1 MLKNKLLHSFK
12 FWHHHRRLPVRTRYF
27 LSSLFKQA
35 ILMLLPVIFLGCI
48 CIHYLTTE
56 ARKTITENNYQEL
69 YQLNSKM
76 DANFTVMDNVYLY
89 LITNS
94 TVNSGLRKAYNEP
107 SLSLSSIRL
116 CQNVSSIFSNYI
128 YANSYLYDLKIYY
141 NNPYNRVL
149 SMKKH
154 GIIQADKLRD
164 QEWILR
170 SQHLSS
176 DSFLEGVILPG
187 TTTES
192 EKRVLRQYRKIYSS
206 LNANTPVGCIVIDY
220 DLDKIDQY
228 IHSSGFPETQAIIFT
243 DKNGNIVYQN
253 NTGNYSQL
261 NNFISTTDTTFSTST
276 QSVDGSSCFISV
288 FNSER
293 TDGLNYITITPNAV
307 LFASARNLLTMFSL
321 YMILAVA
328 LSALLALYK
337 TRKDFSHLVSIFD
350 ILEAPETAVQ
360 KSEKELPD
368 IKNPYDLIIYNLI
381 NLFLRQNYLTVLS
394 NAQKAKMQVLELTA
408 LQQQINPHFLHNTL
422 NTIYWEAIRLTGSE
436 NQCTHMITDLSSMMR
451 YALGNPEQT
460 VTLTDELEYLK
471 EFLRI
476 QSIRFQN
483 KFSVIFDID
492 ESVLKFQIRKI
503 LLQPIV
509 ENAIHHG
516 IKPKDG
522 HGTITISIQN
532 GPDLLYFSV
541 TDDGIGIP
549 QDKLEL
555 MRNRLA
561 SEDDYTQHIGL
572 MNVNRRLI
580 LSYGQDSALFVS
592 SAIGE
597 GTSVRFHI
605 LKSKL

>member
-1 MLKNKLLHSFK
+1 MQTNKQIHFFNLRK
-12 FWHHHRRLPVRTRYF
+12 RHRRLPVRTRYF
-27 LSSLFKQA
+27 LHSLFKQA
-35 ILMLLPVIFLGCI
+35 ILMLLPVLFLGCI
-48 CIHYLTTE
+48 CIRYLTTE

-76 DANFTVMDNVYLY
+76 DANFTVMDNIYLY

-116 CQNVSSIFSNYI
+116 CQNVGNIFSNYI

-141 NNPYNRVL
+141 YNPYNRVL

-164 QEWILR
+164 QEWIFR
-170 SQHLSS
+170 SQNLSQ
-176 DSFLEGVILPG
+176 DSFLEGVTLPE
-187 TTTES
+187 TSTEP
-192 EKRVLRQYRKIYSS
+192 EKWVLRQYRKIYSS

-228 IHSSGFPETQAIIFT
+228 IHSSGFPDMQTMVFT
-243 DKNGNIVYQN
+243 DKNGNIVYQSDN
-253 NTGNYSQL
+253 KDYSQL
-261 NNFISTTDTTFSTST
+261 STLISNTDPAFSTST
-276 QSVDGSSCFISV
+276 LSIEGSDCFISA

-293 TDGLNYITITPNAV
+293 TDGLNYISITPNSA
-307 LFASARNLLTMFSL
+307 LFASVRNLLAMFSL

-350 ILEAPETAVQ
+350 ILENPEDAVQ
-360 KSEKELPD
+360 KSEKEVPD

-381 NLFLRQNYLTVLS
+381 NLFLRQNYLTVLN
-394 NAQKAKMQVLELTA
+394 NAQEARMQVLELTA

-422 NTIYWEAIRLTGSE
+422 NTIYWETIRLTGSE

-483 KFSVIFDID
+483 KFSVVFDID
-492 ESVLKFQIRKI
+492 ENVLKYQIRKI
-503 LLQPIV
+503 LLQPLV

-532 GPDLLYFSV
+532 GSDLLYFSV

-555 MRNRLA
+555 LRNRLA
-561 SEDDYTQHIGL
+561 SEDDYSQHIGL

-592 SAIGE
+592 SAIGK

-605 LKSKL
+605 LKKLL